1 MVPCARQRRAP
12 QHLAKEAEAARTT
25 STTAKMSEGG
35 AEFYSAQLL
44 LAKSA
49 KGAAAA
55 SLIGQVLEH
64 PSVYVF
70 GELLD
75 VENVKAL
82 AGTAQSAS
90 LELLKCF
97 AYGTWKDY
105 RAAAGALPALSA
117 GQAAKLKKL
126 SVVTLASRAKTIAY
140 AALMRELEMSN
151 VREVEDLIIECFNGE
166 LLQGKIDQR
175 AQQLEV
181 HSCIGRD
188 VRLDEVG
195 GMAATLGQWHATA
208 GALLG
213 SLREKLE
220 FYKAQVDAA
229 KENQAQLDAKVE
241 AVKATVRAQHEA
253 GELHDDTMMDFDDG
267 EDKARKSG
275 RKSKHA
281 MGARKL

>member
-1 MVPCARQRRAP
+1 
-12 QHLAKEAEAARTT
+12 
-25 STTAKMSEGG
+25 MSENG

-213 SLREKLE
+213 SAVIYVYPTIMFRGALR
-220 FYKAQVDAA
+220 QVGITD
-229 KENQAQLDAKVE
+229 DAKT
-241 AVKATVRAQHEA
+241 AGRARRLGLERA
-253 GELHDDTMMDFDDG
+253 GLGRQQELRLRRRRRRRAHLLLAPLD
-267 EDKARKSG
+267 
-275 RKSKHA
+275 
-281 MGARKL
+281 LNL

>member
-1 MVPCARQRRAP
+1 
-12 QHLAKEAEAARTT
+12 
-25 STTAKMSEGG
+25 MSEGG

-195 GMAATLGQWHATA
+195 GMAATLGQWHSTA

>member
-1 MVPCARQRRAP
+1 M
-12 QHLAKEAEAARTT
+12 
-25 STTAKMSEGG
+25 
-35 AEFYSAQLL
+35 
-44 LAKSA
+44 
-49 KGAAAA
+49 
-55 SLIGQVLEH
+55 
-64 PSVYVF
+64 YVF

-175 AQQLEV
+175 AQQRPLVRGHAGSERLGHDRGRGVPASALELG
-181 HSCIGRD
+181 HGLAHGGLAKGRRD
-188 VRLDEVG
+188 RRRADG
-195 GMAATLGQWHATA
+195 RHCGAAST
-208 GALLG
+208 
-213 SLREKLE
+213 
-220 FYKAQVDAA
+220 
-229 KENQAQLDAKVE
+229 
-241 AVKATVRAQHEA
+241 
-253 GELHDDTMMDFDDG
+253 
-267 EDKARKSG
+267 
-275 RKSKHA
+275 
-281 MGARKL
+281 

>member
-1 MVPCARQRRAP
+1 
-12 QHLAKEAEAARTT
+12 
-25 STTAKMSEGG
+25 
-35 AEFYSAQLL
+35 
-44 LAKSA
+44 
-49 KGAAAA
+49 
-55 SLIGQVLEH
+55 
-64 PSVYVF
+64 
-70 GELLD
+70 
-75 VENVKAL
+75 
-82 AGTAQSAS
+82 
-90 LELLKCF
+90 
-97 AYGTWKDY
+97 
-105 RAAAGALPALSA
+105 
-117 GQAAKLKKL
+117 
-126 SVVTLASRAKTIAY
+126 
-140 AALMRELEMSN
+140 MSN

-188 VRLDEVG
+188 VPLDEVG
-195 GMAATLGQWHATA
+195 AMAATLGQWHATA